1 MNEWPELGSGQ
12 ERLSDRFWVA
22 AAIVPQYSPA
32 GAVLAADR
40 DDAERVRLRI
50 WLTTGKGRTVNRRE
64 ALTGLS
70 CSAFVLTAQPGLA
83 TDEPGAGWDLRDL
96 YQNEGTWAASLT
108 TTERLAARLEAF
120 ESGFT
125 QSPQQFGQ
133 ALNAISLVRGQLGR
147 LSAYARLSASADLR
161 DVAGQERQ
169 DRIDA
174 LLGELAAST
183 AWLSPAIR
191 KLGRSTIDLWL
202 AGDPTLARFRRQLYD
217 VLRLAP
223 HALPPSEEVALA
235 SGAGLFGGPQSIYN
249 QLLSSD
255 MPHPMIRLATGEEV
269 RLDDA
274 GYTRTRAIADRA
286 DRKRVFDT
294 FWGSYGAFR
303 NTLGSIYATQV
314 AGDNLTARLGR
325 YDDALDAALTPPA
338 TPRAVFTTMITEARV
353 GIPLLQRYLR
363 LRQRALRLPDLHY
376 FDIYAPLG
384 RTNRTFSREAA
395 RAIMID
401 SVRPLGQDYGA
412 RLRAASGARWV
423 DFAPRAG
430 KYAGAFTNADAYDVH
445 PYILLN
451 HNPDYQGLTT
461 YVHEW
466 GHAMHSVLANAKQPF
481 ETAHY
486 ETFVAEIASTFN
498 EQLLAYHLIEIAGK
512 KEERLFYLGQL
523 LELLRLNL
531 FREPMLSEFE
541 HTVHTQ
547 AAGGKPM
554 SGETMNATY
563 LALLKQYH
571 APAMAIDPAYA
582 VEWSFIPQFYTSYYS
597 FQYATSIAASSH
609 FVEAITAGDAN
620 ARDRYLAMLAAG
632 GSQYAFSL
640 VREAGVDLASPEPYR
655 AAMRRF
661 SALLDQLE
669 SML

>member
-1 MNEWPELGSGQ
+1 M
-12 ERLSDRFWVA
+12 
-22 AAIVPQYSPA
+22 
-32 GAVLAADR
+32 
-40 DDAERVRLRI
+40 
-50 WLTTGKGRTVNRRE
+50 NRRE
-64 ALTGLS
+64 ALIGLW
-70 CSAFVLTAQPGLA
+70 CSSLISTARPGLA
-83 TDEPGAGWDLRDL
+83 TDEPAAGWDLRDL
-96 YQNEGTWAASLT
+96 YDSNGNWAASLRT
-108 TTERLAARLEAF
+108 TKLLAARLATF
-120 ESGFT
+120 ESEIS
-125 QSPQQFGQ
+125 QSPRKLGQ
-133 ALNAISLVRGQLGR
+133 ALHAISIVQRQFGR

-161 DVAGQERQ
+161 DVAAQKRNGE
-169 DRIDA
+169 IGA
-174 LLGELAAST
+174 LAGELTAST
-183 AWLSPAIR
+183 AWLNPAIR
-191 KLGRSTIDLWL
+191 KLGSGTIDLWL
-202 AGDPTLARFRRQLYD
+202 AAEPTLAPFQRQLYD

-223 HALPPSEEVALA
+223 HALLPSEEVALA
-235 SGAGLFGGPQSIYN
+235 SGEVLFDGAQAIYN
-249 QLLSSD
+249 QLLGAD
-255 MPHPMIRLATGEEV
+255 MPHPSIRLATGEEV

-338 TPRAVFTTMITEARV
+338 TPRAVFTTMITEARA

-376 FDIYAPLG
+376 YDIYAPLG
-384 RTNRTFSREAA
+384 RTIRTFSREAA

-401 SVRPLGQDYGA
+401 SVRPLGQDYVA

-445 PYILLN
+445 PYVLLN
-451 HNPDYQGLTT
+451 YNPDYQGLTT

-498 EQLLAYHLIEIAGK
+498 EQLLAYHLIEIAGE
-512 KEERLFYLGQL
+512 KEEKLFYLGQL

-547 AAGGKPM
+547 AADGKPM

-582 VEWSFIPQFYTSYYS
+582 IEWSFIPQFYTGYYS

-620 ARDRYLAMLAAG
+620 ARGRYLAMLAAG
-632 GSQYAFSL
+632 GSQYAFNL
-640 VREAGVDLASPEPYR
+640 VRKAGVDLASPEPYR

-661 SALLDQLE
+661 AALLDQLE
-669 SML
+669 RMF